1 MPYIRIMTS
10 CNICHE
16 KEKQKIFGKGYSR
29 CGNCLCVYSTKSF
42 SEIEL
47 KTHYA
52 GYYHADNT
60 LSGIPTLL
68 RYREIVESLAEF
80 RRNNT
85 VLEIGCGSGELLEI
99 CREYGWEVLGN
110 ELSSSAQE
118 VLKAKNIDYVPLDFA
133 SSKITNKFDVI
144 LLFEVLEHVTDPK
157 ALLDF
162 CRQAL
167 RQGGLLLG
175 TTPNSRSI
183 NSMCLGSDWSIYG
196 LPEHLNVFS
205 PRGLSALALESGLD
219 NSTLETRGFNP
230 YDFILHIRKWKAFKR
245 DKAEFSRVSMGQ
257 NLNSRAHSNKL
268 FGIIKRSINYLFKKF
283 HVGDSLYFEFVR
295 G

>member
-1 MPYIRIMTS
+1 MPYIRAMTS
-10 CNICHE
+10 CNVCHE

-29 CGNCLCVYSTKSF
+29 CGNCMCVYSMKSF
-42 SEIEL
+42 GEIEL
-47 KTHYA
+47 KMYYA
-52 GYYHADNT
+52 SYYHAGNT
-60 LSGIPTLL
+60 LSGIPTLV
-68 RYREIVESLAEF
+68 RYREIIESLAEF

-110 ELSSSAQE
+110 ELSNSALE
-118 VLKAKNIDYVPLDFA
+118 VLKAKNIDCVPLDFV

-205 PRGLSALALESGLD
+205 PRGLSALALESGFD
-219 NSTLETRGFNP
+219 IATLETRGFNP
-230 YDFILHIRKWKAFKR
+230 YDFILHIRKWKALKR
-245 DKAEFSRVSMGQ
+245 DKAEFNRVSMGQ
-257 NLNSRAHSNKL
+257 NLNSLSHSNKL
-268 FGIIKRSINYLFKKF
+268 FGTIKRSVNYFFKRCR
-283 HVGDSLYFEFVR
+283 VGDSLYFEFVKR
-295 G
+295 

>member
-1 MPYIRIMTS
+1 MLYIKSMTS
-10 CNICHE
+10 CNICHK

-29 CGNCLCVYSTKSF
+29 CGNCLSVYSTKSF

-47 KTHYA
+47 RTHYA
-52 GYYHADNT
+52 SYYHTENT

-80 RRNNT
+80 RKNNT

-110 ELSSSAQE
+110 ELSSSALE
-118 VLKAKNIDYVPLDFA
+118 VLKAKNINHVRLDFE

-162 CRQAL
+162 CCQAL
-167 RQGGLLLG
+167 RQGGILLG

-205 PRGLSALALESGLD
+205 PRGLSACALESGFDIL
-219 NSTLETRGFNP
+219 TLETRGFNP
-230 YDFILHIRKWKAFKR
+230 YDFILNIRKLKALNR
-245 DKAEFSRVSMGQ
+245 DKVEFSRVSMGQ
-257 NLNSRAHSNKL
+257 KLNSHAHSNKL
-268 FGIIKRSINYLFKKF
+268 FGITKRSINYLFKKL